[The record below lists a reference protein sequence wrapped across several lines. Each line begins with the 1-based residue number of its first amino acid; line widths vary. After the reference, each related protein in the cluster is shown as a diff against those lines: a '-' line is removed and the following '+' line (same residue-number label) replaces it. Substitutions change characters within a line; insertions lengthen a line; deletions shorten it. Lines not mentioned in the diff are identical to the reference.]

1 MDLRFMLD
9 FVRVIKGDA
18 FDPDRVRYAIE
29 GQDAVLCALGTDLL
43 HRDDP
48 VASEGTRNIITA
60 MKDLGV
66 PRLVVMS
73 AFGIGD
79 SQTRMNPTALALMDK
94 MLGPIM
100 HDKHDQEELVRQ
112 SGLEWVIVR
121 PVRLGKGPLTGVYRA
136 SPELSPRFTA
146 KISRADVAH
155 FMLDQARRRRHLGTA
170 VTLAY

>member
-18 FDPDRVRYAIE
+18 FDPERVRYAIE
-29 GQDAVLCALGTDLL
+29 GQDAVLCALGTGLL
-43 HRDDP
+43 HRDVP
-48 VASEGTRNIITA
+48 VASEGTRNIISA

-66 PRLVVMS
+66 QRLVVLS

-79 SQTRMNPTALALMDK
+79 SQTRMNPTALGLMDK

-100 HDKHDQEELVRQ
+100 HDKHDQEEQVRE

-136 SPELSPRFTA
+136 SADLSPRFTA